1 MTQRKKNKII
11 VSIDFQDE
19 SMAALKQSY
28 QVAKFLKAEIVLV
41 HVFELPDFLQSLF
54 TKNEEI
60 VRITAETLTKLNDL
74 VVKART
80 ESGLEVSSRLET
92 GKAYIKIVEVANEIN
107 ARMIIM
113 GRSGTIAK
121 KRLGSNTFHI
131 VAKAPCPVIT
141 VKHYNEKFT
150 FKNIVM
156 PLDLTKKTAE
166 QTAMAIALGRY
177 FNSTIHM
184 VSVLSGNVFLQRS
197 RIYSKMVKV
206 DKEITKQGV
215 ATTSKILPKSSVPE
229 FTQIMNYATDL
240 NADLIM
246 MLVRQDETVS
256 QYYIGKVAQ
265 HIINESKIPVLSM
278 IPASQQSKEDSP
290 IDTVWDPLNLF

>member
-1 MTQRKKNKII
+1 MTQRKKNKVI

-74 VVKART
+74 VVRAKD
-80 ESGLEVSSRLET
+80 ESGLEVSSRFET
-92 GKAYIKIVEVANEIN
+92 GKAYVKIVEVAKEIN

-113 GRSGTIAK
+113 GRSSTIAK

-141 VKHYNEKFT
+141 VKHCNEKFT

-166 QTAMAIALGRY
+166 QTAMAIALGRH

-197 RIYSKMVKV
+197 RIYSKMVRLIKR
-206 DKEITKQGV
+206 
-215 ATTSKILPKSSVPE
+215 LPNKALQLPLRYCQSLRCQSS
-229 FTQIMNYATDL
+229 FKL
-240 NADLIM
+240 
-246 MLVRQDETVS
+246 
-256 QYYIGKVAQ
+256 
-265 HIINESKIPVLSM
+265 
-278 IPASQQSKEDSP
+278 
-290 IDTVWDPLNLF
+290 